1 MFSMRYSNK
10 LPNVPNEVETFW
22 YAVFRFFRR
31 YATYAKGRYA
41 VRIHLFI
48 SYVSNFTLESCNF
61 HQETQ
66 QT

>member
-1 MFSMRYSNK
+1 MRYSNK

-22 YAVFRFFRR
+22 YAVFRFLDGTQYAKCR
-31 YATYAKGRYA
+31 YAARK
-41 VRIHLFI
+41 HLVI

-61 HQETQ
+61 HQKTQ